1 MDTEKLHYFKEKLQL
16 KKQHILGEL
25 HKIALQNKI
34 TGEFEPKYADI
45 SDDYD
50 DNLQE
55 RINFERDIYVEGSL
69 EESLHKIEK
78 ALDRIEKGTYG
89 LDINTG
95 NEIPEDR
102 LEILPEAENVVE
114 KL

>member
-1 MDTEKLHYFKEKLQL
+1 MDTDKLNYFKEKLEL
-16 KKQHILGEL
+16 KKKHILGEL
-25 HKIALQNKI
+25 NKIALQNKI
-34 TGEFEPKYADI
+34 TGEFEPKYSDI

-55 RINFERDIYVEGSL
+55 RINFERDIYVEESL
-69 EESLHKIEK
+69 EESLNQIEK
-78 ALDRIEKGTYG
+78 ALFRIGNGTYG

-95 NEIPEDR
+95 APIPEDR